1 MQTVAHLRQIPQPP
15 KRHPKARQTENHL
28 QPNAANPP
36 KLKSGS
42 VRATSFDPG
51 APLDQTPLR
60 RAKPLDGALVVIGD
74 YDSEVSLAH

>member
-1 MQTVAHLRQIPQPP
+1 MQTVAHLRQIPQPSQ
-15 KRHPKARQTENHL
+15 RHRKARQTENHP

-36 KLKSGS
+36 KPKSGS

-60 RAKPLDGALVVIGD
+60 RAKSLDGAPVVIGD
-74 YDSEVSLAH
+74 HDSDDFVAP